1 MRLSSLLLLPS
12 LLLGCATATPAPAP
26 AIPDASEAALA
37 RIRVVHG
44 GAGPW
49 VVAGYR
55 MGASALRTLGVS
67 AGSFDLEVAH
77 HAPAQVQYTCIADG
91 AAAATGA
98 SLGKLNLALVEEAEA
113 SRVATTYRRRST
125 GASVTLR
132 PTAAFVARYRDL
144 PRERLA
150 EAGREVLDLPD
161 AEVFEAV
168 P

>member
-1 MRLSSLLLLPS
+1 MRSNPVLLLTLS
-12 LLLGCATATPAPAP
+12 WLGCAAQRPAVPPQAGDP
-26 AIPDASEAALA
+26 SDAVIA
-37 RIRVVHG
+37 RIATIHG

-55 MGASALRTLGVS
+55 MGEYALRRLGLPP
-67 AGSFDLEVAH
+67 GSFDLEVVH
-77 HAPAQVQYTCIADG
+77 HSPPKVQYTCIADG

-98 SLGKLNLALVEEAEA
+98 SLGKLNLSLAPEEEA
-113 SRVATTYRRRST
+113 SRVGTTYRRRST

-150 EAGREVLDLPD
+150 EAGREVLTLPE
-161 AEVFEAV
+161 AEVLEEVF
-168 P
+168 